1 MLFFLIGSELCQN
14 LIGIIFRALIW
25 PLHAKSG
32 IKSPLITI
40 KGVITD
46 SSKLLGGEVPGGV
59 PEGGL
64 PDYVES

>member
-1 MLFFLIGSELCQN
+1 M
-14 LIGIIFRALIW
+14 IGIIFRALIW

-32 IKSPLITI
+32 IKNPLKTI
-40 KGVITD
+40 KGEIAD